1 MLCLMPSSGT
11 SDSDWRGHGRSYR
24 YATSLKR
31 RWGPGRGRGFGDE
44 WGRVG
49 YVGSGGQECGQSGS
63 SLRQARAHV
72 DRGAPC
78 RMVGSTGGRL
88 GGLVAGRRGG
98 RELHRRVAL
107 HRIGACWDGL
117 WLLYV
122 FDLQRMATEGDNGY
136 IRVVSGRVEGLVG
149 NGWWWMNAC

>member
-1 MLCLMPSSGT
+1 MRCLRLSSGT
-11 SDSDWRGHGRSYR
+11 SDSDWPGHGRSCR

-31 RWGPGRGRGFGDE
+31 RWGPGRGGGFGDE

-49 YVGSGGQECGQSGS
+49 YVGSGGQECGQSEP
-63 SLRQARAHV
+63 SLHQARARV
-72 DRGAPC
+72 GQGEPC
-78 RMVGSTGGRL
+78 RMVGSTGGHL
-88 GGLVAGRRGG
+88 GGLVADRRGG

-107 HRIGACWDGL
+107 RRFGACCDGL

-122 FDLQRMATEGDNGY
+122 VVLQRMATEVDNGY